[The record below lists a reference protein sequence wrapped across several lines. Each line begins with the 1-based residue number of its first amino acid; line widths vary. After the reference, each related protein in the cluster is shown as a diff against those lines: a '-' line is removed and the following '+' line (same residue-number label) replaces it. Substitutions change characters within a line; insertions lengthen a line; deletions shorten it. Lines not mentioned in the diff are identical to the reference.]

1 LGFHWSRRRTAV
13 TRDMDL
19 IRLLLLKLEAE
30 PLDGNL
36 WRLDL
41 DDLGISDYTHDE
53 IAYQMVLLIDG
64 GLLDGQRELSG
75 GFVAR
80 KLTWA
85 GHDFLDSVRDP
96 AIWAKT
102 KDGAKAA
109 GGFTSDLLKA
119 LAKGLLKKQIEEW
132 TGIKLDL

>member
-1 LGFHWSRRRTAV
+1 MKRH
-13 TRDMDL
+13 MDL
-19 IRLLLLKLEAE
+19 VRELLLKLEAE

-36 WRLDL
+36 WRLDP
-41 DDLGISDYTHDE
+41 DGFGISDHTPDE
-53 IAYQMVLLIDG
+53 IAYHMVLLIDG

-96 AIWAKT
+96 KVWRAT
-102 KDGAKAA
+102 KDRAKAA
-109 GGFTSDLLKA
+109 GGFTIEILASVAKDIISHNLSRLAGAA
-119 LAKGLLKKQIEEW
+119 LG
-132 TGIKLDL
+132 G